1 MTRVRG
7 LATVWE
13 GCFGSISA
21 VAVTDSMSWCSF
33 RDALSPCIEDY
44 QFYKG
49 GRSIYHTLS
58 RVNLAELWRR
68 SGQFESQV
76 PEKTRAFAWPPRAQG
91 DQLRP
96 STHSDQL
103 SE

>member
-44 QFYKG
+44 QFHKG
-49 GRSIYHTLS
+49 GRSIYHIYGPTRDCKDNFVLIADRNYDCTHIYGLSVEGTLAS
-58 RVNLAELWRR
+58 R
-68 SGQFESQV
+68 
-76 PEKTRAFAWPPRAQG
+76 P
-91 DQLRP
+91 
-96 STHSDQL
+96 
-103 SE
+103 